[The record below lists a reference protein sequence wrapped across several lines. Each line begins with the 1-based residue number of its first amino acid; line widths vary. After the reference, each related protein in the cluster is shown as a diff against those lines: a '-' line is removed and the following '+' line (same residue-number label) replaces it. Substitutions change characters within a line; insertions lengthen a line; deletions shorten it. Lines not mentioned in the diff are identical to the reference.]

1 MKSLKNLLVPA
12 IILVALI
19 IVAIIWVIAKPS
31 DEIEEEITA
40 VDIYTASTVDVA
52 SVKLIRPIE
61 GDMTFVSSTDDTG
74 VLTWSI
80 FSDDALPT
88 YQYSQSSITAYVAI
102 MTSYLSNSIIHS
114 DVPLSD
120 YGLENPDYTVEIT
133 LNDGTVNRIF
143 IGNAGIG
150 QCLFIVSPGQRLIME
165 KIIISKEEE
174 SVFK

>member
-74 VLTWSI
+74 ALTWSI

-102 MTSYLSNSIIHS
+102 MTSYLSNSIIYICR
-114 DVPLSD
+114 DF
-120 YGLENPDYTVEIT
+120 T
-133 LNDGTVNRIF
+133 F
-143 IGNAGIG
+143 
-150 QCLFIVSPGQRLIME
+150 
-165 KIIISKEEE
+165 
-174 SVFK
+174 